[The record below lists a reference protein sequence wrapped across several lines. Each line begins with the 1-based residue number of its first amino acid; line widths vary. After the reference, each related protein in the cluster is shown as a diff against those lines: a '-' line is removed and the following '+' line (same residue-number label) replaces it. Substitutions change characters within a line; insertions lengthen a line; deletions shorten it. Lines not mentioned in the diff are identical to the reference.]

1 MFLFQLYGRYVQT
14 NIPVLLP
21 LMVSAISI
29 PGPQNVSP
37 NWRNHFVDLKGA
49 QVKTV
54 SFLTYLLRSFA
65 EYIRPH
71 EESISKSIVNLLVTC
86 PDSVSIRKELLVA
99 TRHVLSTDFRRG
111 LYPLIDTLLEER
123 LMRRLEPVT
132 MRLEVKGNGGE
143 LTDGESNG
151 IDDNSSSYLNYCLL
165 KI

>member
-123 LMRRLEPVT
+123 STKNSPL
-132 MRLEVKGNGGE
+132 KGCPIHQFRISSKKIWAG
-143 LTDGESNG
+143 
-151 IDDNSSSYLNYCLL
+151 DNEGRMYTQNNY
-165 KI
+165 KG